1 MGEHSPHI
9 LIGQCGP
16 YPRSPGTQLSA
27 LPEESCRVSEPRPVA
42 VIVLAAGEGTR
53 MKSRLPKVLHP
64 LCGRSML
71 GHVLAAAGELDP
83 QHLIVVVGHAREQ
96 VAAETVRLAPGAEVV
111 VQDRQAGT
119 GHAVRM
125 VTEAVGSMP
134 GTVLVTYGDMPLL
147 RPQTLAALV
156 AAHTAAGHAVTVL
169 TAEVSDPSGY
179 GRIVRDEHGALIEI
193 VEDADASP
201 AQRAIR
207 EINSG

>member
-1 MGEHSPHI
+1 MGEHSAHI

-71 GHVLAAAGELDP
+71 GHVLATARELEP
-83 QHLIVVVGHAREQ
+83 RHLIVVAGHGREQ
-96 VAAETVRLAPGAEVV
+96 VAAETARYAPAAEVV
-111 VQDRQAGT
+111 VQDRQGGT

-125 VTEAVGSMP
+125 VTEALGVLP

-147 RPQTLAALV
+147 RAGTL
-156 AAHTAAGHAVTVL
+156 
-169 TAEVSDPSGY
+169 
-179 GRIVRDEHGALIEI
+179 
-193 VEDADASP
+193 
-201 AQRAIR
+201 
-207 EINSG
+207 